1 MSKLLW
7 TKESVAQ
14 MGPKFLQSVLSNM
27 GSKNLNGT
35 VRFGT
40 SGKGEVPNYQVK
52 KEFGPIAPDR
62 CLITVFQS
70 RSHKKYTGTAV
81 FNNDNLS
88 EAFSYAD
95 IVEMLANNI
104 KEMLADDNLHS

>member
-14 MGPKFLQSVLSNM
+14 MGPKFLQLVLSNM

-52 KEFGPIAPDR
+52 TEFGPIAPDR
-62 CLITVFQS
+62 CLIKVFQS
-70 RSHKKYTGTAV
+70 RSHKVYTGTVV
-81 FNNDNLS
+81 FNDDNLS
-88 EAFSYAD
+88 DEFTHED
-95 IVEMLANNI
+95 ILNMLPN
-104 KEMLADDNLHS
+104 KNLSN

>member
-7 TKESVAQ
+7 TKERVTQ
-14 MGPKFLQSVLSNM
+14 MGPKFLQGVLANM

-52 KEFGPIAPDR
+52 TEFGPIAPGR
-62 CLITVFQS
+62 CLIKVFQS
-70 RSHKKYTGTAV
+70 KSHKEYNGTEV
-81 FNNDNLS
+81 FNDDNLS
-88 EAFSYAD
+88 DEFTHAD
-95 IVEMLANNI
+95 ILSMLPN
-104 KEMLADDNLHS
+104 KNLSH